1 MNDLKSIRI
10 KNYKCFKDVS
20 FSIKNINILIGENNA
35 GKSTAIEAIKLIAF
49 AIEKL
54 KKSNYIEC
62 PEEISDMSRNRCVLL
77 NIQTLLID
85 IDLVSYKYQGASCII
100 QI

>member
-54 KKSNYIEC
+54 KK
-62 PEEISDMSRNRCVLL
+62 V
-77 NIQTLLID
+77 
-85 IDLVSYKYQGASCII
+85 II
-100 QI
+100 LSAQKKSQI